1 VELGIVRGYEIRTN
15 KDGTQDKLLLQ
26 VEIIPD
32 DVRTVEF
39 MPQAGEDTN
48 PALGSRVFVI
58 SAAAGY
64 QIAISST
71 DDLTPE
77 VDSGEKELYS
87 TDGSSKLA
95 KLKLNLDSEIV
106 MNDGTIYAAR
116 KDDPTL
122 VDTITDN
129 AFISWIA
136 TVSAFIN
143 GITPGTIPIVPTTI
157 TGKINDGTDKVLL
170 P

>member
-1 VELGIVRGYEIRTN
+1 MELGIIRGYEIRTN
-15 KDGTQDKLLLQ
+15 KDGPQNKLLLQ
-26 VEIIPD
+26 VEMIPG

-48 PALGSRVFVI
+48 PAIGSRVYVI

-87 TDGSSKLA
+87 TNGSSKLA
-95 KLKLNLDSEIV
+95 RLKLNLDSEIELNGNADYAV
-106 MNDGTIYAAR
+106 SWTDLESILQQLVTDINTIFVTAADGAVYGGGLTIDLSAA
-116 KDDPTL
+116 K
-122 VDTITDN
+122 V
-129 AFISWIA
+129 
-136 TVSAFIN
+136 
-143 GITPGTIPIVPTTI
+143 
-157 TGKINDGTDKVLL
+157 DKVRL

>member
-1 VELGIVRGYEIRTN
+1 MELGIVKGFKITKNR
-15 KDGTQDKLLLQ
+15 DGTQDKLLLQ
-26 VEIIPD
+26 VEIIPG

-39 MPQAGEDTN
+39 MGEAGNDTN
-48 PALGSRVFVI
+48 PAIGSRVIVI
-58 SAAAGY
+58 TPAKGY

-95 KLKLNLDSEIV
+95 KLKLNLDSEIELNGNADYAV
-106 MNDGTIYAAR
+106 SYNDLNTILTQLVNNINTIFVTAA
-116 KDDPTL
+116 DGAVYGGGL
-122 VDTITDN
+122 TIDL
-129 AFISWIA
+129 S
-136 TVSAFIN
+136 SAK
-143 GITPGTIPIVPTTI
+143 V
-157 TGKINDGTDKVLL
+157 DKVRL